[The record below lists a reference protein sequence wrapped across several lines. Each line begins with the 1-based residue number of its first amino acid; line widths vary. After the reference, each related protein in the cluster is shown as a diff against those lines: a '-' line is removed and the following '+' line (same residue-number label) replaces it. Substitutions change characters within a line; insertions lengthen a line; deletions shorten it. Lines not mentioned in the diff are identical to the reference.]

1 MKCPMLAHKT
11 HPFSPLAVAVAFA
24 LMLAAPLAH
33 ADGVYKCDRGNG
45 LVEYGNGATLPTGCK
60 YVDITTA
67 PVVTVPAPKNSQIT
81 KGSPTRPTDFP
92 RVDAAAQRTRDDDRR
107 RVLESELKVQQD
119 KLGDLKR
126 EYNGGEPERQG
137 NERNYQKYLD
147 RTAQLKEDIARG
159 ESNVASIQRELSNLR
174 DASN

>member
-1 MKCPMLAHKT
+1 MKSQVVRPVSRAAAFMLGSA
-11 HPFSPLAVAVAFA
+11 LLCVASIAQ
-24 LMLAAPLAH
+24 

-45 LVEYGNGATLPTGCK
+45 LVEYGNGATLPSGCK

-67 PVVTVPAPKNSQIT
+67 PVVTVPAPKSQQIT
-81 KGSPTRPTDFP
+81 KGSAPRPADFP